1 MFEPLKNL
9 LQHYLLILWDVN
21 LMKTENASKPKYVGS
36 GFMKIEMA
44 V

>member
-1 MFEPLKNL
+1 
-9 LQHYLLILWDVN
+9 VN
-21 LMKTENASKPKYVGS
+21 LMKTENASKQKYVGS